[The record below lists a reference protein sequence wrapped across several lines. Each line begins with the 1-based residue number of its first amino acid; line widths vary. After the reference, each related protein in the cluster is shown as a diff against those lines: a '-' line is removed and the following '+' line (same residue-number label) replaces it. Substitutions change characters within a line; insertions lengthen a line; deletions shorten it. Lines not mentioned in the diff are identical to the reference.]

1 VSLRIADSRLDSEV
15 AAPLARALLAEL
27 EDRYGEPDADP
38 DHLTADDLAPP
49 VGAFVVA
56 WLDGTAAG
64 CGGLRR
70 YDDGTGELKR
80 MYVSPASRGRGVGRR
95 VLEALEDRAQHR
107 FGYGRLILETGVL
120 QPEAMALYE
129 SAGYARIEP
138 YGFYRTSPLSR
149 CFAKTL

>member
-56 WLDGTAAG
+56 WLDGTAVG

-70 YDDGTGELKR
+70 YDDGIGELKR

-95 VLEALEDRAQHR
+95 VLGALEDRARHR
-107 FGYGRLILETGVL
+107 LGHRRLVLETGVL

-129 SAGYARIEP
+129 SAGYERIEP
-138 YGFYRTSPLSR
+138 YGFYATSPLSR

>member
-1 VSLRIADSRLDSEV
+1 MRLRIADDRLDSPV
-15 AAPLARALLAEL
+15 AAPLAQALLAEI

-56 WLDGTAAG
+56 WLDGVAVA

-70 YDDGTGELKR
+70 YDDDVGELKR
-80 MYVSPASRGRGVGRR
+80 LYVDPRARGRGMARQVLNQ
-95 VLEALEDRAQHR
+95 LEARAR
-107 FGYGRLILETGVL
+107 GLGYWRLLLETGVL
-120 QPEAMALYE
+120 QPEAIALYT
-129 SAGYARIEP
+129 SAGYEPIEP
-138 YGFYRTSPLSR
+138 DGFYRTSPFSR